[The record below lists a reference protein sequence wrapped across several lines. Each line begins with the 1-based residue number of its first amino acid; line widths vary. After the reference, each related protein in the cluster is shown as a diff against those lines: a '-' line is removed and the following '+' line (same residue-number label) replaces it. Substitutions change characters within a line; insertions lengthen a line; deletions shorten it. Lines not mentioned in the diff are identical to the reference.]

1 MDAAL
6 PKTLAELMAAARAME
21 REAAVR
27 YEALAE
33 AMARHGNREL
43 AALFADL
50 GAEEREH
57 EARIEARMGRRA
69 RDDDARPP
77 APLRWRPPEATDR
90 EAEEEA
96 GGVWLMT
103 PHRALCLAVENEERA
118 FAFFSRIAAGIEDR
132 PLRQMAEALA
142 REELEHVVRLRLER
156 RRAWRA
162 ESRSVEAE
170 ADAVR
175 SRTALLRRA
184 LAIEREAARLY
195 DALGQTAA
203 HAGEPTVA
211 ALFREL
217 AEEQRSCLAGLGRR
231 AETAGVRAPP
241 AAKAP
246 PGSIPTAPRDALHLA
261 LADAERG
268 MRFYE
273 AVAER
278 GVDQDTMEEA
288 QRLAL
293 HALDRLKRIRDR
305 MGSAGAASRPA

>member
-33 AMARHGNREL
+33 EMARHGNREL

-57 EARIEARMGRRA
+57 EARMGRRV

-142 REELEHVVRLRLER
+142 KEELEHVVRLRLER

-162 ESRSVEAE
+162 ETRSVEAE

-175 SRTALLRRA
+175 SLAALLHKA

-195 DALGQTAA
+195 DALGQTEA

-217 AEEQRSCLAGLGRR
+217 AEEQRSRLAGIDRR
-231 AETAGVRAPP
+231 AEVAGVRAPP

-246 PGSIPTAPRDALHLA
+246 PGPIPTAPRDALHLA

-268 MRFYE
+268 VRFYE

-278 GVDQDTMEEA
+278 GVDQGTMEEA

-293 HALDRLKRIRDR
+293 HALGRLKRIRDR
-305 MGSAGAASRPA
+305 MEPAGEISRPA

>member
-1 MDAAL
+1 MDVAL

-21 REAAVR
+21 HEAAVR

-33 AMARHGNREL
+33 DMARHGNREL

-57 EARIEARMGRRA
+57 EARMGRLIRG
-69 RDDDARPP
+69 DDARPP

-103 PHRALCLAVENEERA
+103 PHSALCLAVENEERA
-118 FAFFSRIAAGIEDR
+118 FAFFSRVAAVLEDR
-132 PLRQMAEALA
+132 PLREMAEALA
-142 REELEHVVRLRLER
+142 KEELEHVVRLRLER

-162 ESRSVEAE
+162 ESRSVAAE
-170 ADAVR
+170 AAAAH
-175 SRTALLRRA
+175 SLAALLRRA

-195 DALGQTAA
+195 DALGQAAA
-203 HAGEPTVA
+203 HAGEPAIA
-211 ALFREL
+211 AFFREL
-217 AEEQRSCLAGLGRR
+217 AAEQRSRLAGIGRR
-231 AETAGVRAPP
+231 AEAAGVHAPP
-241 AAKAP
+241 MEEAP
-246 PGSIPTAPRDALHLA
+246 PGPVPAVPRDALHLA
-261 LADAERG
+261 LAGTEKG
-268 MRFYE
+268 VRFYE

-278 GVDQDTMEEA
+278 GVDQDMMEEA

-293 HALDRLKRIRDR
+293 HALGRLKRIRER
-305 MGSAGAASRPA
+305 MEPAGAASRPA

>member
-33 AMARHGNREL
+33 EMARHGNREL

-57 EARIEARMGRRA
+57 EARMGRRV

-77 APLRWRPPEATDR
+77 VPLRWRPPEATDR

-142 REELEHVVRLRLER
+142 KEELEHVVRLRLER

-175 SRTALLRRA
+175 SLAALLHRA

-195 DALGQTAA
+195 DALGQTEA

-217 AEEQRSCLAGLGRR
+217 AEEQRSRLAGIDRR
-231 AETAGVRAPP
+231 AEVAGVRAPP

-246 PGSIPTAPRDALHLA
+246 PGPIPTAPRDALHLA

-268 MRFYE
+268 VRFYE

-278 GVDQDTMEEA
+278 GVDQGTMEEA

-293 HALDRLKRIRDR
+293 HALGRLKRIRDR
-305 MGSAGAASRPA
+305 MEPAGEISRPA

>member
-33 AMARHGNREL
+33 EMARHGNREL
-43 AALFADL
+43 AALFAAL

-57 EARIEARMGRRA
+57 EARMGRRV
-69 RDDDARPP
+69 RGDARPP

-132 PLRQMAEALA
+132 PIRQMAEALA
-142 REELEHVVRLRLER
+142 KEELEHVVRLRLER

-162 ESRSVEAE
+162 ESRSVAAE

-175 SRTALLRRA
+175 SLAALLRRA
-184 LAIEREAARLY
+184 LAIEREAASLY
-195 DALGQTAA
+195 DAFGQTTA

-217 AEEQRSCLAGLGRR
+217 AEEQRSRLAGLGRR
-231 AETAGVRAPP
+231 AEAAGTRAPP
-241 AAKAP
+241 AAEAP
-246 PGSIPTAPRDALHLA
+246 LGPVPTAPREALHLA
-261 LADAERG
+261 LAGAERG

-293 HALDRLKRIRDR
+293 HALGRLKRIRDR
-305 MGSAGAASRPA
+305 MGSAGEASRPA